1 MYFLGKGELRLELNR
16 KYMISRKKRARYIK
30 NAYLISKEHN
40 ITIDLNDWEQVWNL
54 LDKFDE
60 PDYVYAIQDGSG
72 NIKIGKSVN
81 PHQRMNSL
89 QTSHATKLVMLG
101 YCLNQLPLEEKA
113 LHKRLKKDR
122 LEGEWF
128 KPSVD
133 VMLVVKEI
141 IYSSRSN

>member
-1 MYFLGKGELRLELNR
+1 
-16 KYMISRKKRARYIK
+16 MISRKKRARYIK
-30 NAYLISKEHN
+30 NAYLLAKEQNIS
-40 ITIDLNDWEQVWNL
+40 IDLNDWEQVWNL

-60 PDYVYAIQDGSG
+60 PEYVYAIQDGNN

-81 PHQRMNSL
+81 PHQRMHSL
-89 QTSHATKLVMLG
+89 QTAHGTKLVMLG
-101 YCLNQLPLEEKA
+101 YTVNQLPLEEKA

-133 VMLVVKEI
+133 VMQVVKEI
-141 IYSSRSN
+141 IYSTKRI